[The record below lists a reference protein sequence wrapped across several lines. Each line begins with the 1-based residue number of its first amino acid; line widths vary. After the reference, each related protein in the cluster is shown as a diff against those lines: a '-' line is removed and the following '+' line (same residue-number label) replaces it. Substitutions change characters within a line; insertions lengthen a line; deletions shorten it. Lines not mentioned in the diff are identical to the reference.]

1 MDRILP
7 TPVLLGFPCG
17 SVGKEST
24 CNVGGPGSIPGLGR
38 SRGEGKGYPLQYSGL
53 ENSMGLQRVGQDG
66 VTFTFTG
73 GLVVKNPPANTGDAG
88 LVPWLGGGQGNPLQ
102 YSCLEN
108 PHLQRSLAGCSPLG
122 CKRAGHEWVT
132 KQTPRIGSITTVLD
146 RELLLSDCLC
156 DVRWVTFLFRAQF
169 PRL

>member
-1 MDRILP
+1 MCSSDLFPDRSASKESACNAGDPSSIPGREDPLEMDRILP

-122 CKRAGHEWVT
+122 CKRVGHE
-132 KQTPRIGSITTVLD
+132 
-146 RELLLSDCLC
+146 
-156 DVRWVTFLFRAQF
+156 
-169 PRL
+169 